1 MLSPYPFLC
10 PPSSLQDK
18 EKESNQPVLGIN
30 LPTWNRLPETPSLIA
45 HLAVLS
51 NTHLQHL
58 MLPFHLPHLPGK
70 QMMQV
75 KMMLR
80 SMWRQAQR
88 IHVLI
93 VRYFFK
99 SKSISYHRGRKQ
111 RYLISC
117 SSPIFSSALAF
128 ACRTRRK
135 EAISRNLKLNVRSGT
150 DCPKP
155 LPGYLPNVALECSSS
170 TADMSRIP
178 SANASGVWIC

>member
-1 MLSPYPFLC
+1 MFYPYLFLC
-10 PPSSLQDK
+10 PSSSLQDK
-18 EKESNQPVLGIN
+18 EKESNQPALGIN
-30 LPTWNRLPETPSLIA
+30 LSTWNRLPGTPSLIA

-58 MLPFHLPHLPGK
+58 MLSFRLPYLPGK

-75 KMMLR
+75 NMMFR

-93 VRYFFK
+93 VCYFFK

-117 SSPIFSSALAF
+117 SSPILFSALALTF
-128 ACRTRRK
+128 KTRRK
-135 EAISRNLKLNVRSGT
+135 KAISQNLKSNFRSGT
-150 DCPKP
+150 DCLEA
-155 LPGYLPNVALECSSS
+155 LPGCLPSIALECSSS

-178 SANASGVWIC
+178 STNALGVWIC